1 MKILPTNCFGLVLVL
16 LSDQPPLYFQNIYS
30 STIYIAVPFCAY
42 PSVVVAA
49 LRPPPLWA
57 CVPPPSPAPVPTPIS
72 KLTVKLIIKS
82 RAPELELGFLGPR
95 LKTEAFASNLV
106 ALHKSLYFSSIDTLF
121 SPSSDNHLSF
131 CIVFIATIVSDD
143 FRRNLPL
150 RIEICWNKRILFI
163 YLLFNDNPCVLMMVS
178 LSWWWS
184 LCPDDGL
191 SVLMMVS
198 LS

>member
-1 MKILPTNCFGLVLVL
+1 MPSRQSSL
-16 LSDQPPLYFQNIYS
+16 LRFAP
-30 STIYIAVPFCAY
+30 
-42 PSVVVAA
+42 
-49 LRPPPLWA
+49 PPPLRA
-57 CVPPPSPAPVPTPIS
+57 CVPPSTPAPVPTPIS

-106 ALHKSLYFSSIDTLF
+106 ALHKSLDLNLITLF

-150 RIEICWNKRILFI
+150 RIEICWNKRIFILFI
-163 YLLFNDNPCVLMMVS
+163 LFKDLDKTIFRDLSPTPIPWVLEVCRNRHTFLGPHWKRSLKSLDNLLKVPMRNC
-178 LSWWWS
+178 
-184 LCPDDGL
+184 
-191 SVLMMVS
+191 
-198 LS
+198 

>member
-1 MKILPTNCFGLVLVL
+1 MKILPTNYSSLVLVL
-16 LSDQPPLYFQNIYS
+16 PSGQPPLYSQNIYL
-30 STIYIAVPFCAY
+30 STILYCCSVLCLPVSRRCCA
-42 PSVVVAA
+42 S
-49 LRPPPLWA
+49 LPPPLRA
-57 CVPPPSPAPVPTPIS
+57 CVPPSTPAPVPTPIS

-106 ALHKSLYFSSIDTLF
+106 ALHKSLDLNLITLL

-150 RIEICWNKRILFI
+150 RIEIC
-163 YLLFNDNPCVLMMVS
+163 
-178 LSWWWS
+178 
-184 LCPDDGL
+184 
-191 SVLMMVS
+191 
-198 LS
+198 